1 MNYENL
7 KNMQKIQEYV
17 TNMRPAFNKRAV
29 FSDETESYRMP
40 FEPKTGDT
48 VKIRIRTKRGNV
60 DMVCL
65 VSGQEKKKMNLV
77 ETRDGFDYYETK
89 LLVGTETIHYHFEL
103 FSGKVYCYYNRFGIV
118 KDLDEHYEFGIVPG
132 FETPDWA
139 KVQSCTRF
147 LWIVSVMETN
157 QMTL

>member
-1 MNYENL
+1 
-7 KNMQKIQEYV
+7 
-17 TNMRPAFNKRAV
+17 
-29 FSDETESYRMP
+29 
-40 FEPKTGDT
+40 
-48 VKIRIRTKRGNV
+48 
-60 DMVCL
+60 
-65 VSGQEKKKMNLV
+65 MNLV

-103 FSGKVYCYYNRFGIV
+103 FSGKVHCYYNRFGIV
-118 KDLDEHYEFGIVPG
+118 KDLDEHYAFGIVPDLRLRTG
-132 FETPDWA
+132 Q